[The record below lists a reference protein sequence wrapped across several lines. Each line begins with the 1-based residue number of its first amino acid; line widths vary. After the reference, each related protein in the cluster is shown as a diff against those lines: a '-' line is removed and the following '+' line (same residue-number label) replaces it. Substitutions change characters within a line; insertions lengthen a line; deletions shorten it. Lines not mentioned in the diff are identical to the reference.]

1 MKTDVVLEHIPLIVV
16 TDSEDRQEVMDCGAN
31 AYLHRQQDMAELGEQ
46 VRQMLASTHYE
57 LDINPLTR
65 LPGSRSSVEE
75 IESLLERG
83 KPFVM
88 HSIHLRNLDFFY
100 TRFGT
105 QRGDSFL
112 RLVAN
117 NIRSL
122 SQETGGKDAF
132 VGHLGSQDFVI
143 TMPEEKCAELAEKL
157 IEAFEDTVAKIRHS
171 SKEGKEELTAILSI
185 AILNNRQTTFHH
197 LSEMARACEQI
208 HRYLRHYPYSA
219 YLKDRRTDFRDVIMG
234 LAPGTRFDH
243 GKTEKKLLDLQRK
256 VGSTAGLLSEVIDF
270 IKDKNVETH
279 FQPIVLFSKEKKV
292 FAYEALSRFQRADG
306 SFVEPIR
313 MFQAARE
320 ANLIKEFDIL
330 CALTAMQ
337 NAAKIPGGIKLFVNL
352 NRETLIDSDALAQ
365 IWNFK
370 DLEPERLVIE
380 ITEQSLMRELAQL
393 NESIQSLRGR
403 GIQIALDDAGGGSVS
418 LREAAELKPD
428 YAKFDQSL
436 IQGVATSE
444 MKQKILSSLIVF
456 FKGIGSQTVAE
467 GIETVTDWDY
477 LTRQGIEYGQGYYIA
492 KPAATPLLKIPQL
505 P

>member
-1 MKTDVVLEHIPLIVV
+1 
-16 TDSEDRQEVMDCGAN
+16 
-31 AYLHRQQDMAELGEQ
+31 
-46 VRQMLASTHYE
+46 
-57 LDINPLTR
+57 
-65 LPGSRSSVEE
+65 
-75 IESLLERG
+75 
-83 KPFVM
+83 
-88 HSIHLRNLDFFY
+88 
-100 TRFGT
+100 
-105 QRGDSFL
+105 
-112 RLVAN
+112 
-117 NIRSL
+117 
-122 SQETGGKDAF
+122 
-132 VGHLGSQDFVI
+132 
-143 TMPEEKCAELAEKL
+143 
-157 IEAFEDTVAKIRHS
+157 
-171 SKEGKEELTAILSI
+171 
-185 AILNNRQTTFHH
+185 
-197 LSEMARACEQI
+197 MARACEQI

-234 LAPGTRFDH
+234 LSPGTRFDH
-243 GKTEKKLLDLQRK
+243 GKTEKKLLDLQRR
-256 VGSTAGLLSEVIDF
+256 VGSSAGLLTEVIDF
-270 IKDKNVETH
+270 LKDKNVETH

-365 IWNFK
+365 IWNFEE
-370 DLEPERLVIE
+370 LEPERLVIE

-436 IQGVATSE
+436 VQGVAASE

-467 GIETVTDWDY
+467 GIETAACRAPWAGLSMMKRSGSRTVSLSRRGLPRVVIARASWARSGVNVRRSCAPASTVCTATAARSLGCRPSRTKRCAARRAFTSATGLEKERSKRNRMWRRA
-477 LTRQGIEYGQGYYIA
+477 TRGMS
-492 KPAATPLLKIPQL
+492 
-505 P
+505 